1 MGSVPITSWQL
12 DGETMATVTDFI
24 FLSSKISAYADGSHE
39 IKKKKQHK
47 KSKKL
52 APWKRSY
59 DNQERILKNRGITL
73 LTKCV

>member
-39 IKKKKQHK
+39 IKKKKTTQK
-47 KSKKL
+47 KQKTCSLEEKL
-52 APWKRSY
+52 
-59 DNQERILKNRGITL
+59 
-73 LTKCV
+73 